1 MRSNVRKMSSNKID
15 TQCDVT
21 DYRGKSDVILGIYI
35 SILGDDIFF
44 TLEHIESNLPYY
56 TTWIHSLKN
65 IISTTLGCKDIGL
78 RISTVWQILNSFA

>member
-21 DYRGKSDVILGIYI
+21 DYRGESDVILGIYI
-35 SILGDDIFF
+35 SILGDDIFRTF
-44 TLEHIESNLPYY
+44 EHIESNLPYY
-56 TTWIHSLKN
+56 TTLIH

-78 RISTVWQILNSFA
+78 RISAV

>member
-1 MRSNVRKMSSNKID
+1 MRSNVRKMSSNQID

-21 DYRGKSDVILGIYI
+21 DYRGESDVILGIYI
-35 SILGDDIFF
+35 SIFGDDIFR

-56 TTWIHSLKN
+56 TTLIHSLKN

-78 RISTVWQILNSFA
+78 RISAV